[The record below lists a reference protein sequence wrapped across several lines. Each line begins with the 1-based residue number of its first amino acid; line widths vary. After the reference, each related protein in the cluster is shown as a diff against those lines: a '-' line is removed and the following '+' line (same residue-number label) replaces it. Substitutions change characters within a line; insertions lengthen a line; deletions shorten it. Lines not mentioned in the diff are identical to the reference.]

1 VKTHVVQCPFCLT
14 NLTVGDQIGG
24 KISCALGGALLGS
37 QAMKSPI
44 AMLAF
49 AAMGLAIG
57 HYIDTEVTAACPQCG
72 QLLKIAGVLL
82 T

>member
-24 KISCALGGALLGS
+24 KISGALGGALLGS
-37 QAMKSPI
+37 QAMKNPFAI
-44 AMLAF
+44 LVF